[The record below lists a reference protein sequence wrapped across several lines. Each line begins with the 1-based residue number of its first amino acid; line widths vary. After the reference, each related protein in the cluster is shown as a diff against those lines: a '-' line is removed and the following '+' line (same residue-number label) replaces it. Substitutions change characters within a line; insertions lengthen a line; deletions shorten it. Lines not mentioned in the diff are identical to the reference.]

1 MKRWIAPLA
10 VGMVVL
16 YAALAI
22 GAANCLVL
30 HAQQPPAHHHSHSHV
45 THSALCA
52 WACQINPTVTVP
64 SAMPLAAVSIV
75 VARLRRREITI
86 STPFFSSE
94 SPSRAPPSSPS

>member
-1 MKRWIAPLA
+1 MKRRIAP
-10 VGMVVL
+10 VVIGMVVL

-30 HAQQPPAHHHSHSHV
+30 HADQPPAHHHSHSHV

-64 SAMPLAAVSIV
+64 SALPLMAISIV
-75 VARLRRREITI
+75 VTRLHKTEDSIRTAFPT
-86 STPFFSSE
+86 SA
-94 SPSRAPPSSPS
+94 SPSRAPPR